1 MILDVVP
8 GPIIIGILA
17 LILFLLAGVIAII
30 LLLIRLIIKGTKK
43 PVSNTEKAEATKPHN
58 KE

>member
-30 LLLIRLIIKGTKK
+30 LLLIRFIIKGTKK
-43 PVSNTEKAEATKPHN
+43 PVSNTEKTEATKPHN